1 MKIVASCC
9 HIFFPI
15 FGTPLMSE
23 AAKPAIRKAR
33 AISLKKNSVRA
44 VLGLT
49 VWGLCFSHVV
59 TDQTDLIHG
68 LFAAALMAYVAGTGI
83 WLRIAK
89 QREATKTLYTPITT
103 LDAFVYSASLAYFC
117 FNYSVAGIV
126 FCLVVLHAMIIGGF
140 KQLVNDTGAFFIAA
154 ASITLATNTPWILGL
169 DIVSAIIIFVGAS
182 AYSIIFGYYVNS
194 RVNRLNATNQK
205 LQNDVVLHK
214 LRGYKLSR
222 FVSPTVWN
230 ALNQGRESTLKT
242 ERKRISVFFSD
253 IAGFSSLSEEL
264 EAETLTELLN
274 TYLTEMVKIATT
286 HHGTIDK
293 FMGDGLMVIFGDT
306 NSDGMKA
313 DCLRC
318 VSMAVDM
325 RKKMRELET
334 KWFNQGIKKP
344 LKIRMGINSGYCTVG
359 TFGTNEYMDYTVL
372 GTHVNLASRLESAAD
387 SGEILISHE
396 TWSLIKDV
404 VMCRDRGEIKAKGF
418 SSPIKVYQVVDFRK
432 DMGRNQSY
440 FEEHSNGFSI
450 HLDLEKI
457 KNYDKSRIVQ
467 HLEKLAEKVKDKI

>member
-1 MKIVASCC
+1 
-9 HIFFPI
+9 
-15 FGTPLMSE
+15 MSE
-23 AAKPAIRKAR
+23 AAKPAKKSPIE
-33 AISLKKNSVRA
+33 ISLRKNSNRVI
-44 VLGLT
+44 LGFT
-49 VWGLCFSHVV
+49 VWCLSLLKLADGQASILNS
-59 TDQTDLIHG
+59 TIS
-68 LFAAALMAYVAGTGI
+68 AALIVYICGTGI
-83 WLRIAK
+83 WLRLAK
-89 QREATKTLYTPITT
+89 LRNYSTPNYVHFASA
-103 LDAFVYSASLAYFC
+103 DALVYSAALAYFGSSYIC
-117 FNYSVAGIV
+117 SGVI
-126 FCLVVLHAMIIGGF
+126 LSLILLHATLNGGIR
-140 KQLVNDTGAFFIAA
+140 QGINDIGAFFIGASAVTLFHSSEWKLGVSAA
-154 ASITLATNTPWILGL
+154 ESAILFAGTLTYLVVYGL
-169 DIVSAIIIFVGAS
+169 DIQGK
-182 AYSIIFGYYVNS
+182 VN
-194 RVNRLNATNQK
+194 K
-205 LQNDVVLHK
+205 LSSQNTKLHNDVILHK

-222 FVSPTVWN
+222 YVSPTVWS
-230 ALNQGRESTLKT
+230 ALNNGREASLKT
-242 ERKRISVFFSD
+242 ERKRVSVFFSD

-274 TYLTEMVKIATT
+274 TYLTEMVKIAAA
-286 HHGTIDK
+286 HRGTIDK

-318 VSMAVDM
+318 VAMAIEM

-359 TFGTNEYMDYTVL
+359 TFGTSEYMDYTVL

-418 SSPIKVYQVVDFRK
+418 SNTIKVYQVINFRK

-440 FEEHSNGFSI
+440 FEEHTNGFSI
-450 HLDLEKI
+450 HLDLERI
-457 KNYDKSRIVQ
+457 KNYDRDRIIE
-467 HLEKLAEKVKDKI
+467 HLENLAEKVRDKI